1 MKKIYIF
8 IGVVIILIGG
18 VFMAFSLNGNRAKHK
33 EEFRERQER
42 LALYFVNNYE
52 LTNGEEIKEIK
63 VLSLTK
69 NHMTGYWHCD
79 FLINGK
85 YHADVSKNSRTK
97 KIDGASYYGEE
108 FKDINPPKNSTK
120 LEAKIE
126 YFED

>member
-1 MKKIYIF
+1 MKKIYI
-8 IGVVIILIGG
+8 IGLVIILVGG

-69 NHMTGYWHCD
+69 NHMTGYWHCNI
-79 FLINGK
+79 LINGK
-85 YHADVSKNSRTK
+85 YYANVSEIYEK
-97 KIDGASYYGEE
+97 KQILGAGYHGDD
-108 FKDINPPKNSTK
+108 FKEIVPPKNNTK

>member
-1 MKKIYIF
+1 MKKKYIF
-8 IGVVIILIGG
+8 GLIVILIFA

-52 LTNGEEIKEIK
+52 LANGDEIKEIK
-63 VLSLTK
+63 ILSLTK
-69 NHMTGYWHCD
+69 SNMTGYWDCD

-85 YHADVSKNSRTK
+85 YYANVSESVRTK
-97 KIDGASYYGEE
+97 EIDGASYQDGD
-108 FKDINPPKNSTK
+108 FKKIKPPKNNTK